1 LDTLTLRE
9 ACVAMLV
16 GRPADIDATNVVYR
30 LREAIAKVTA
40 VTPLNIDTPLDLDI
54 VDDIIIRAGV

>member
-1 LDTLTLRE
+1 
-9 ACVAMLV
+9 MLV